1 MDAAFLVRYKM
12 KKLLKTLSL
21 LTILLFLC
29 FSCNNTATNTN
40 INTGDEPGSGGEE
53 IVLPTEPGTNAVSS
67 LKKIGDGVYSLEYF
81 GDYLLDALVEAD
93 VKDENALREYLEGNI
108 VNWKTYAEISS
119 TLKITTPEGFACS
132 SLAAVNTDSVGGMI
146 YGRNFDWFHDTG
158 ILTLHTKPTKGYE
171 SISTVSLEFLK
182 LERNWV
188 PTDADKQVTLLSV
201 FAPLDGMNEKGLY
214 VSVLVADDKRATA
227 QATEKHDVTTT
238 VAVRYLLDNADSVDK
253 ALELLQSVDM
263 QSALGMSYHFAL
275 ADNIG
280 KSVVVEWFDGEMY
293 VTDTRVVTNH
303 YISSVCL
310 EKSGNTIDE
319 NTGGRY
325 NTLIQTGS
333 NKNWEM
339 SQTEVRDAMDSVKQH
354 ERTVWT
360 VVYEGGKRKGTY
372 YFREDYTK
380 PVTVEF

>member
-1 MDAAFLVRYKM
+1 MSPVPVVRR
-12 KKLLKTLSL
+12 
-21 LTILLFLC
+21 LF
-29 FSCNNTATNTN
+29 
-40 INTGDEPGSGGEE
+40 
-53 IVLPTEPGTNAVSS
+53 
-67 LKKIGDGVYSLEYF
+67 Y
-81 GDYLLDALVEAD
+81 
-93 VKDENALREYLEGNI
+93 R
-108 VNWKTYAEISS
+108 
-119 TLKITTPEGFACS
+119 
-132 SLAAVNTDSVGGMI
+132 
-146 YGRNFDWFHDTG
+146 
-158 ILTLHTKPTKGYE
+158 
-171 SISTVSLEFLK
+171 
-182 LERNWV
+182 
-188 PTDADKQVTLLSV
+188 LSV

-227 QATEKHDVTTT
+227 QTTEKHDVTTT

-275 ADNIG
+275 ADNTG

-303 YISSVCL
+303 YISSVCSAVCL

-333 NKNWEM
+333 SKNWEM